1 MLNGIESKFEAS
13 IRRAADNNLTRDS
26 KVVEAKRERS
36 KRIKE
41 LLDHESR
48 NLVRD
53 TYEPLNRSDSSTAKI
68 TRVGSRGKNGSISNK
83 KLGKR
88 GVLWPTSITK
98 SIIASPNAASKAS
111 LKGKGAAKSA
121 HSSGGYKKAASTVP
135 YDNRNRAVAV
145 TKKGS
150 GKMSVMSGAKKKFVS
165 FLDDAGRVATK
176 AIKLR

>member
-53 TYEPLNRSDSSTAKI
+53 THEPLNRSNSSTAKI
-68 TRVGSRGKNGSISNK
+68 TRAGSRGKNRSISNK
-83 KLGKR
+83 KPGKR
-88 GVLWPTSITK
+88 GVLWPISRTG
-98 SIIASPNAASKAS
+98 SIITSSKAS

-135 YDNRNRAVAV
+135 YDNRNRAV